1 MKGGGG
7 KRRTTKRQDRS
18 HFHRFFLHLFFFFET
33 KMDALLASVRSAAD
47 AGTSLA
53 DQRALLDAGVEEIVG
68 SGGAANLEALRAPLQ
83 AALDAEPALPRSI
96 FYLYLL

>member
-1 MKGGGG
+1 MLREDEGGGG
-7 KRRTTKRQDRS
+7 RGERRNDQIAPTFRR
-18 HFHRFFLHLFFFFET
+18 
-33 KMDALLASVRSAAD
+33 ASVRSAAD